1 MSPSPICKKKNV
13 LNPARMDSA
22 CRAPSGSDGLAGLY
36 SEGLSSCLLRCSV
49 ISDHLSMGVTII
61 YFGGDV
67 SPRILEKYQSV
78 PPNNRPIIL

>member
-1 MSPSPICKKKNV
+1 MKWGVCGNEMGV
-13 LNPARMDSA
+13 CGN
-22 CRAPSGSDGLAGLY
+22 
-36 SEGLSSCLLRCSV
+36 
-49 ISDHLSMGVTII
+49 MGVTTI